1 MFGLKTPHYYLPGM
15 NHESNKSPSLGMIS
29 TATRTT
35 ATISPLSPL
44 TNGNAVAQSAN
55 SGFAAAL
62 RKLAKQAEDPRG
74 SAVSG
79 ESSPVSSPATSHSS
93 PVNTPKRGSL
103 GPLLGQTRGHGVPST
118 PPVVTIAPTKTSN
131 GLWRAD
137 GRQVELSVEGLSR
150 ERVGAESTQPQ
161 QDKRT
166 LPTPSPHPLAHP
178 FGLTPSSVMQ
188 DPRIQSLSLP
198 GQMHPVVPSGAVPE
212 EYLRA
217 LRPFATSDDLRL
229 TSLPLSL
236 DPAAAAHAAAAAAY
250 YHPAYLHHPLSLPR
264 MEESLCLSALRSQ
277 FYSVPAGGAFPPLHP
292 SALHLH
298 MPGGRYPGELNHTAL
313 AERLQMENELRQRE
327 RQQERE
333 REKERE
339 REAGL
344 ERERERDR
352 EREREEERGR
362 ERERELDRQKE
373 RQRERQQQMVRAA
386 ESHYLAEL
394 QARRAPPEDRA
405 RPGERLTPNRLDKT
419 KDSEHLGFPAPKPLS
434 LQPGLHSSRGSIPH
448 PVPSLVP
455 SHLGK
460 HHAAA
465 AAAAGGIHGALAAA
479 MMTQRASEAPWLTRQ
494 RGQGQEREGP
504 LEMGLRSP
512 GKGVEPRRDSHR
524 TNSVHHNPG
533 SKDIPPC
540 LGSPPPLISP
550 KGPHHAPAPPT
561 TLWNPASLVDTPADS
576 RRTLNPPTPPS
587 RPPPGL
593 TRADRPPLSWG
604 EKLEEG
610 GRRRAEG
617 TERYT
622 SLRGAGLQDAGSWN
636 KAEQDRA
643 IQSLYQRHHI
653 NSLHQRSCVALPIPG
668 TCTDP
673 GWWCQAASPSLLRE
687 RQSQPLDSMLVYD
700 EVLQQHR
707 RLFSKLD
714 LEEKRRREAREGGFY
729 YDLDESYDESDEEE
743 VKAHLRRVTEQPPL
757 KLDASSEKV
766 DFLRVCGL
774 TTLANR
780 DEVLARKRRK
790 RRRMMRERSLSPPA
804 VQGKRKASSP
814 STPTT
819 PLTTPYS
826 AEQMDST
833 PELEEKKDFLHMV
846 SLSHVSPQQRR
857 DKERTEELLRA
868 IQRKTVTLDTLRYNT
883 LPPCSSPPAPST
895 GDSSSAPLPCQS
907 NGHLYPDSPS
917 PSPPY
922 LHKPKHL
929 LHNDTFKPSMETRGA
944 RIPPPLT
951 PHHEKVEFVDAQP
964 NRKLLGLQNGVVAS
978 PQKKEPNP
986 VQNGRNRPWERFTPE
1001 AFAQHF
1007 HQAVLQS
1014 THNTLQNKGV
1024 SNCVPEANR
1033 LLPHNIPQLKSS
1045 NNNHAPQLAHV
1056 NSQHFHFPA
1065 ASRDTPGPRENLSDE
1080 DEEESGQEEEDEEE
1094 EEEEEEE
1101 EMEEAPRKWQGIEA
1115 IFETYQEY
1123 VDEWSIERQVLHGQC
1138 KRLEAHNYNLTRTAE
1153 QLSLTMGELV
1163 SQRQKVREERERLQA
1178 QLEHFRRCL
1187 TLPNIHWGRG
1197 QVNGHTPR

>member
-1 MFGLKTPHYYLPGM
+1 M

-29 TATRTT
+29 TASRTT
-35 ATISPLSPL
+35 ATVSPLSPL
-44 TNGNAVAQSAN
+44 TNGNTAAQSAN

-74 SAVSG
+74 AALSCD
-79 ESSPVSSPATSHSS
+79 SSPVSSPATSHTS
-93 PVNTPKRGSL
+93 PVTTPKRGSL

-137 GRQVELSVEGLSR
+137 GRQVEPSIQSLNR
-150 ERVGAESTQPQ
+150 ERVGAEINQPQ
-161 QDKRT
+161 QGKRT
-166 LPTPSPHPLAHP
+166 PPTPSPHPLAHP
-178 FGLTPSSVMQ
+178 FGLTPSTVMQ
-188 DPRIQSLSLP
+188 DPRLQSLSLP
-198 GQMHPVVPSGAVPE
+198 GQIHPVVPSGAVPE

-229 TSLPLSL
+229 SSLPLSL

-298 MPGGRYPGELNHTAL
+298 LPGGRYPGELNHTAL

-344 ERERERDR
+344 

-405 RPGERLTPNRLDKT
+405 QPGERLTPNRLDKS
-419 KDSEHLGFPAPKPLS
+419 KESERSGFPAPKPLS

-448 PVPSLVP
+448 PVPNLVP

-460 HHAAA
+460 HEP
-465 AAAAGGIHGALAAA
+465 AAAGAIHGALTAA
-479 MMTQRASEAPWLTRQ
+479 MMTQRANEAAWLTRQ
-494 RGQGQEREGP
+494 RGLEREGP
-504 LEMGLRSP
+504 FEMGLRSP
-512 GKGVEPRRDSHR
+512 GKGVEPRRDAHR
-524 TNSVHHNPG
+524 TSSVHHNPG
-533 SKDIPPC
+533 SKDVPPL
-540 LGSPPPLISP
+540 LGAPPPLISP
-550 KGPHHAPAPPT
+550 KGPHHHAPRT
-561 TLWNPASLVDTPADS
+561 TLWNPASFVDTPADS
-576 RRTLNPPTPPS
+576 LRKLNPPTPPS
-587 RPPPGL
+587 RPPPEL
-593 TRADRPPLSWG
+593 TRAERPILSCG

-610 GRRRAEG
+610 SGRGAEG
-617 TERYT
+617 TDRFA
-622 SLRGAGLQDAGSWN
+622 SLRGASLQEPGSWS
-636 KAEQDRA
+636 KAQQNRA

-653 NSLHQRSCVALPIPG
+653 NNLHQRACVTPSVGSC
-668 TCTDP
+668 T
-673 GWWCQAASPSLLRE
+673 GWEASPSPVRE
-687 RQSQPLDSMLVYD
+687 KQSQLPDSMMVYD
-700 EVLQQHR
+700 EILQQHR
-707 RLFSKLD
+707 RLLSKLD
-714 LEEKRRREAREGGFY
+714 LEEKRRREAREGGYY

-743 VKAHLRRVTEQPPL
+743 VKTHLRRVTEQPPL
-757 KLDASSEKV
+757 KLDTSSQKL

-774 TTLANR
+774 TTLEHR
-780 DEVLARKRRK
+780 DELLARKRRK
-790 RRRMMRERSLSPPA
+790 RRRMMRERSVSPPP
-804 VQGKRKASSP
+804 RKASSP
-814 STPTT
+814 ITPSA

-826 AEQMDST
+826 AEQMDRT
-833 PELEEKKDFLHMV
+833 PELEEKKDFLLMFD
-846 SLSHVSPQQRR
+846 LSHVSPQQRK
-857 DKERTEELLRA
+857 DKERTEELLKA
-868 IQRKTVTLDTLRYNT
+868 IQRKTVTLDTLRYNP
-883 LPPCSSPPAPST
+883 LPLCSSPPAPSA
-895 GDSSSAPLPCQS
+895 GDSSSAILLCQS
-907 NGHLYPDSPS
+907 NGHQYPDSPS

-922 LHKPKHL
+922 HHKPRHL
-929 LHNDTFKPSMETRGA
+929 IHNDSFKPSVDNNIT
-944 RIPPPLT
+944 RIPPPLSL
-951 PHHEKVEFVDAQP
+951 HQKKAEFPEIQP
-964 NRKLLGLQNGVVAS
+964 QKKLQVFQNGVGVS
-978 PQKKEPNP
+978 PQKKELNP
-986 VQNGRNRPWERFTPE
+986 VQNGRSRPSERFTPE
-1001 AFAQHF
+1001 TFAQHF

-1014 THNTLQNKGV
+1014 THSTLQNKGF
-1024 SNCVPEANR
+1024 SNSFPEAGMKADHS
-1033 LLPHNIPQLKSS
+1033 LPLNASQLKNS
-1045 NNNHAPQLAHV
+1045 NHNHTPHQAQINGHHL
-1056 NSQHFHFPA
+1056 NFPA
-1065 ASRDTPGPRENLSDE
+1065 ASRDPTHANVLNDNE
-1080 DEEESGQEEEDEEE
+1080 EEESDQEEEEA
-1094 EEEEEEE
+1094 EE

-1115 IFETYQEY
+1115 IFEAYQEY
-1123 VDEWSIERQVLHGQC
+1123 VDEWSIEKQVLHSQR
-1138 KRLEAHNYNLTRTAE
+1138 KRLEAQNYSLTRTAE
-1153 QLSLTMGELV
+1153 QLSLTMGDLA
-1163 SQRQKVREERERLQA
+1163 SQRQRVREERERLQA

>member
-1 MFGLKTPHYYLPGM
+1 M
-15 NHESNKSPSLGMIS
+15 NHESKSPSLGMIS

-35 ATISPLSPL
+35 ATVSPLSPL

-74 SAVSG
+74 SALSG

-93 PVNTPKRGSL
+93 PVSTPKRGSL
-103 GPLLGQTRGHGVPST
+103 GPLLGQSRGHGVPGT

-131 GLWRAD
+131 GLWRAE
-137 GRQVELSVEGLSR
+137 GRQAEPGVQGISR

-166 LPTPSPHPLAHP
+166 PPIPSPHPLAHP
-178 FGLTPSSVMQ
+178 FGLTPSTVMQ

-212 EYLRA
+212 EYLRGI
-217 LRPFATSDDLRL
+217 RPFAASDELRL
-229 TSLPLSL
+229 ASLPLGL
-236 DPAAAAHAAAAAAY
+236 DPATAAHAAAAAY
-250 YHPAYLHHPLSLPR
+250 YHPAYLHHPLTLQR

-298 MPGGRYPGELNHTAL
+298 LPGARYPGELNHTAL

-327 RQQERE
+327 REQERE

-344 ERERERDR
+344 ERERER
-352 EREREEERGR
+352 EREREEERER

-373 RQRERQQQMVRAA
+373 RQRERQQQMVRAV

-394 QARRAPPEDRA
+394 QARRAAPEDRA
-405 RPGERLTPNRLDKT
+405 RPGERLTPNRLDKL
-419 KDSEHLGFPAPKPLS
+419 KEPDHPGLAAPKPLS
-434 LQPGLHSSRGSIPH
+434 LQPGLHPSMGSIPH

-479 MMTQRASEAPWLTRQ
+479 MMTQRASEEGWLTRQ
-494 RGQGQEREGP
+494 RRPGQEREGP
-504 LEMGLRSP
+504 LELGLRSP
-512 GKGVEPRRDSHR
+512 GKGAEPRRDGHR
-524 TNSVHHNPG
+524 TNSVHHHLSN
-533 SKDIPPC
+533 KDIPPR
-540 LGSPPPLISP
+540 LGAPPPLISP
-550 KGPHHAPAPPT
+550 KAPPHPPAPPPT
-561 TLWNPASLVDTPADS
+561 TLWNPASLVDTPTDT
-576 RRTLNPPTPPS
+576 RRKFNPPTPPS

-593 TRADRPPLSWG
+593 TRADRPLSWG

-610 GRRRAEG
+610 GRRRAEVP
-617 TERYT
+617 ERYL
-622 SLRGAGLQDAGSWN
+622 SLRGPGAPEPGAWN
-636 KAEQDRA
+636 KAEQDRPVHH
-643 IQSLYQRHHI
+643 LYHRHHLS
-653 NSLHQRSCVALPIPG
+653 NLHQRACAPLSIPG
-668 TCTDP
+668 TCTERM
-673 GWWCQAASPSLLRE
+673 GHRQAASPSPARE
-687 RQSQPLDSMLVYD
+687 RQSQAPDSMLVYD

-707 RLFSKLD
+707 RLLSKLD
-714 LEEKRRREAREGGFY
+714 LEEKRRREAREGGYY

-743 VKAHLRRVTEQPPL
+743 VKAHLRRVTEQSPL
-757 KLDASSEKV
+757 KLDTSSEKV

-774 TTLANR
+774 TTLAHR
-780 DEVLARKRRK
+780 DELLERKKRK
-790 RRRMMRERSLSPPA
+790 RRRMLRERSLSPPA
-804 VQGKRKASSP
+804 VRGKRKACAP
-814 STPTT
+814 PTT
-819 PLTTPYS
+819 PPPLSTPYT

-833 PELEEKKDFLHMV
+833 PELEGKKDFLLMFN
-846 SLSHVSPQQRR
+846 LSHVSPQQRR
-857 DKERTEELLRA
+857 DKEKTEELLKA
-868 IQRKTVTLDTLRYNT
+868 IQRKTVTLDTLRYNP

-907 NGHLYPDSPS
+907 NGHHYPDSPS

-922 LHKPKHL
+922 SHKPNNTFHT
-929 LHNDTFKPSMETRGA
+929 DPFKPPVDTPTP
-944 RIPPPLT
+944 RIPPPLA
-951 PHHEKVEFVDAQP
+951 PHLERTGFMEGHPTKKFQ
-964 NRKLLGLQNGVVAS
+964 GLQNGVAAS
-978 PQKKEPNP
+978 AQRKEPNP
-986 VQNGRNRPWERFTPE
+986 VQNGRSRPWERFTPE

-1014 THNTLQNKGV
+1014 THSTLQNKGV
-1024 SNCVPEANR
+1024 SNCVSEAAVKADNS
-1033 LLPHNIPQLKSS
+1033 LPHSVSPLKRP
-1045 NNNHAPQLAHV
+1045 NLHHAPQHAHI
-1056 NSQHFHFPA
+1056 NGHHFHSPLA
-1065 ASRDTPGPRENLSDE
+1065 QRDAPGPRDHLS
-1080 DEEESGQEEEDEEE
+1080 EEE
-1094 EEEEEEE
+1094 EEESGEEEEDEEE
-1101 EMEEAPRKWQGIEA
+1101 EMEEAPRKWQGIES
-1115 IFETYQEY
+1115 IFEAYQEY
-1123 VDEWSIERQVLHGQC
+1123 MDEWSIERQVLHSQC
-1138 KRLEAHNYNLTRTAE
+1138 KRLEAQNYSLTRTAE
-1153 QLSLTMGELV
+1153 QLSLSMGELV

-1197 QVNGHTPR
+1197 QLNGHTPR

>member
-1 MFGLKTPHYYLPGM
+1 MFGLKTPHFYLQGM

-35 ATISPLSPL
+35 ATVSPLSPL

-74 SAVSG
+74 SALSG

-93 PVNTPKRGSL
+93 PVTTPKRGSL
-103 GPLLGQTRGHGVPST
+103 GPLLGQNRGHSVPGT

-137 GRQVELSVEGLSR
+137 GRQVEPSVQGLGR
-150 ERVGAESTQPQ
+150 ERVGAENTQSQ

-166 LPTPSPHPLAHP
+166 PPIPSPHPLAHS
-178 FGLTPSSVMQ
+178 FGLTPGSIMQ
-188 DPRIQSLSLP
+188 DPRIQSISLP
-198 GQMHPVVPSGAVPE
+198 GQMHPVAPSGAVPE

-217 LRPFATSDDLRL
+217 LRPFAASDDLRL

-298 MPGGRYPGELNHTAL
+298 LPGGRYPGELNHTAL
-313 AERLQMENELRQRE
+313 SERLQMENELRQRE
-327 RQQERE
+327 REQERE

-344 ERERERDR
+344 ERERER
-352 EREREEERGR
+352 EEER

-373 RQRERQQQMVRAA
+373 RQRERQQQMVRAV

-419 KDSEHLGFPAPKPLS
+419 KDSEHPAFPAPKPLP
-434 LQPGLHSSRGSIPH
+434 LQPGLHSSRGSVPH
-448 PVPSLVP
+448 PVPSLLP

-465 AAAAGGIHGALAAA
+465 SGGLHGALAAA
-479 MMTQRASEAPWLTRQ
+479 MMTQRASEEVWLSRQ
-494 RGQGQEREGP
+494 RGQGPEREGP
-504 LEMGLRSP
+504 LELGLRSS
-512 GKGVEPRRDSHR
+512 GKGAEPRRDVHGHR
-524 TNSVHHNPG
+524 TNSVYHNQG
-533 SKDIPPC
+533 SKDVPPC
-540 LGSPPPLISP
+540 LGAPPPLISP
-550 KGPHHAPAPPT
+550 KGPHHPPVPPT
-561 TLWNPASLVDTPADS
+561 TLWNPASLVDTPSDS
-576 RRTLNPPTPPS
+576 RRKLNPPTPPS

-593 TRADRPPLSWG
+593 TRADRAPMSWG
-604 EKLEEG
+604 ERLEEG
-610 GRRRAEG
+610 GRRMAKSP
-617 TERYT
+617 ERYL
-622 SLRGAGLQDAGSWN
+622 SLRGVGLQDSWN
-636 KAEQDRA
+636 KTEQDRA
-643 IQSLYQRHHI
+643 VQSLYHRHHI
-653 NSLHQRSCVALPIPG
+653 NNLHQRHSMPLSAPS
-668 TCTDP
+668 TDL
-673 GWWCQAASPSLLRE
+673 GGRCQPESPPPVRE
-687 RQSQPLDSMLVYD
+687 RQAPDNMLVYD

-707 RLFSKLD
+707 RLLSKLD
-714 LEEKRRREAREGGFY
+714 LEEKRRKEAREGGYY

-757 KLDASSEKV
+757 KLDTSSEKV

-774 TTLANR
+774 TTVVHR
-780 DEVLARKRRK
+780 DELLTQKRRK
-790 RRRMMRERSLSPPA
+790 RRRMMKERSLSPPA
-804 VQGKRKASSP
+804 VRGKKKASSP
-814 STPTT
+814 PAPTT

-826 AEQMDST
+826 AEQMDRT
-833 PELEEKKDFLHMV
+833 PELEEKKDFLLMFN
-846 SLSHVSPQQRR
+846 LSHVSPQQRR

-868 IQRKTVTLDTLRYNT
+868 IQRKTVTLDTLRYNP
-883 LPPCSSPPAPST
+883 LPLCKSPPAPST
-895 GDSSSAPLPCQS
+895 GDSSSAPQS

-929 LHNDTFKPSMETRGA
+929 HSDALKPSMDSQVT
-944 RIPPPLT
+944 RIPPPPLA
-951 PHHEKVEFVDAQP
+951 PHHEKTEFMESQS
-964 NRKLLGLQNGVVAS
+964 NRKLQTLQNGVAA
-978 PQKKEPNP
+978 PPLHKKEPNP

-1014 THNTLQNKGV
+1014 THNTLQKKGV
-1024 SNCVPEANR
+1024 SNCVPEAGVKADR
-1033 LLPHNIPQLKSS
+1033 SLPHSISQLKSS
-1045 NNNHAPQLAHV
+1045 NLNHTPQHAHI
-1056 NSQHFHFPA
+1056 NGHHYHPPA
-1065 ASRDTPGPRENLSDE
+1065 ASRDAPAPRDHLSDE
-1080 DEEESGQEEEDEEE
+1080 EEEEESGQEEDEGEEE
-1094 EEEEEEE
+1094 EEE
-1101 EMEEAPRKWQGIEA
+1101 EEAPRKWQGIEA
-1115 IFETYQEY
+1115 IFEAYQEY
-1123 VDEWSIERQVLHGQC
+1123 VDEWSIERQVLHSQC
-1138 KRLEAHNYNLTRTAE
+1138 KRLEAQNYNLTRTAE

-1163 SQRQKVREERERLQA
+1163 TQRQKVREERERLQA

-1197 QVNGHTPR
+1197 QVNGHTR

>member
-1 MFGLKTPHYYLPGM
+1 MFGLKSPHFYLPGM

-29 TATRTT
+29 AATRTT
-35 ATISPLSPL
+35 ATVSPLSPL
-44 TNGNAVAQSAN
+44 TNGNTAAQSAN

-74 SAVSG
+74 SALSG
-79 ESSPVSSPATSHSS
+79 ESSPVSSPATSHTS
-93 PVNTPKRGSL
+93 PVTTPKRGSL
-103 GPLLGQTRGHGVPST
+103 GPLLGQTRGHGVPGT
-118 PPVVTIAPTKTSN
+118 PPIVTIAPTKTSN

-137 GRQVELSVEGLSR
+137 GRQAEPGVQGLGR
-150 ERVGAESTQPQ
+150 ERAAVENAQLQ

-166 LPTPSPHPLAHP
+166 PPTPSPHPLAHP
-178 FGLTPSSVMQ
+178 FGLTPSSIMQ
-188 DPRIQSLSLP
+188 DPRLQSLSLP

-298 MPGGRYPGELNHTAL
+298 LPGGRYPGELNHTAL

-344 ERERERDR
+344 ERERER
-352 EREREEERGR
+352 EREEERGR

-394 QARRAPPEDRA
+394 QARRATPEDRA
-405 RPGERLTPNRLDKT
+405 RPGERLTPNRLDKS
-419 KDSEHLGFPAPKPLS
+419 KDSEHPGFPAPKPLS

-465 AAAAGGIHGALAAA
+465 AGGIHGALAAA
-479 MMTQRASEAPWLTRQ
+479 MMTQRASEAAWLTRQ
-494 RGQGQEREGP
+494 RGQERDGP

-512 GKGVEPRRDSHR
+512 GRGAEPRRDTHR
-524 TNSVHHNPG
+524 TGSVLHNPG
-533 SKDIPPC
+533 SKDVPPL
-540 LGSPPPLISP
+540 LGAPPPLISP
-550 KGPHHAPAPPT
+550 KGPHHPPAPPT
-561 TLWNPASLVDTPADS
+561 TLWNPASLVDTPTDS
-576 RRTLNPPTPPS
+576 RRKLNPPTPPS

-593 TRADRPPLSWG
+593 TRAERPPLSWG
-604 EKLEEG
+604 ERLEEG
-610 GRRRAEG
+610 GRRGVEG
-617 TERYT
+617 TERFT
-622 SLRGAGLQDAGSWN
+622 SLRGAGLQEAGSWN

-643 IQSLYQRHHI
+643 IQSLYHRHHI
-653 NSLHQRSCVALPIPG
+653 NNLHQRSCAPPSAPG
-668 TCTDP
+668 SCSEL
-673 GWWCQAASPSLLRE
+673 AASPSPVRE
-687 RQSQPLDSMLVYD
+687 RQSQPPDSMLVYD

-707 RLFSKLD
+707 RLLSKLD
-714 LEEKRRREAREGGFY
+714 LEERRRKEAREGGY
-729 YDLDESYDESDEEE
+729 YYELDESYDESDEEE

-757 KLDASSEKV
+757 KLDKSSQKV

-780 DEVLARKRRK
+780 DELLARKRRK
-790 RRRMMRERSLSPPA
+790 RRRMMRERSVSPPA
-804 VQGKRKASSP
+804 VRGKRKASSP
-814 STPTT
+814 PTPSA

-833 PELEEKKDFLHMV
+833 PELEEKKDFLLMFD
-846 SLSHVSPQQRR
+846 LSHVSPQQRR

-868 IQRKTVTLDTLRYNT
+868 IQRKTVTLDTLRYNP
-883 LPPCSSPPAPST
+883 LPPCSSPPAPSA
-895 GDSSSAPLPCQS
+895 GDSSSDPPPCQS
-907 NGHLYPDSPS
+907 NGHPYPDSPS
-917 PSPPY
+917 PSPPH
-922 LHKPKHL
+922 LHKPRHH
-929 LHNDTFKPSMETRGA
+929 LHNDTFKPSMDKHVT

-951 PHHEKVEFVDAQP
+951 NHQEKAEFMEAQQP
-964 NRKLLGLQNGVVAS
+964 NKKLQSLQNGVVAS
-978 PQKKEPNP
+978 PQKKEHNSL
-986 VQNGRNRPWERFTPE
+986 QNGRSRPSERFTPE

-1014 THNTLQNKGV
+1014 THSTLHNKGF
-1024 SNCVPEANR
+1024 SNVVPDAGMKTDR
-1033 LLPHNIPQLKSS
+1033 SLPLSIAQLKNS
-1045 NNNHAPQLAHV
+1045 NHNHTPQQAHI
-1056 NSQHFHFPA
+1056 NGHHLHFPA
-1065 ASRDTPGPRENLSDE
+1065 ASRDTPGTRENLF
-1080 DEEESGQEEEDEEE
+1080 EEEEDDSDQEEED
-1094 EEEEEEE
+1094 EEEE

-1115 IFETYQEY
+1115 IFEAYQEY
-1123 VDEWSIERQVLHGQC
+1123 ADEKGIERQVLHGQC
-1138 KRLEAHNYNLTRTAE
+1138 KRLEAQNYNLTRTAE
-1153 QLSLTMGELV
+1153 QLSLTMGDLV
-1163 SQRQKVREERERLQA
+1163 TQRQRVREERERLQA

>member
-1 MFGLKTPHYYLPGM
+1 MTYQTHC
-15 NHESNKSPSLGMIS
+15 S
-29 TATRTT
+29 T
-35 ATISPLSPL
+35 PLSL
-44 TNGNAVAQSAN
+44 WV
-55 SGFAAAL
+55 
-62 RKLAKQAEDPRG
+62 E
-74 SAVSG
+74 
-79 ESSPVSSPATSHSS
+79 
-93 PVNTPKRGSL
+93 
-103 GPLLGQTRGHGVPST
+103 PS
-118 PPVVTIAPTKTSN
+118 V
-131 GLWRAD
+131 
-137 GRQVELSVEGLSR
+137 QGLSR
-150 ERVGAESTQPQ
+150 ERVGAENTQPQ

-166 LPTPSPHPLAHP
+166 PPTHSPHHLTHP

-198 GQMHPVVPSGAVPE
+198 GQMHHVVPSGAIPE

-229 TSLPLSL
+229 ASLPLTL
-236 DPAAAAHAAAAAAY
+236 DPAVAAHAAAAAAY
-250 YHPAYLHHPLSLPR
+250 YHPAYMHHPMSLPR

-277 FYSVPAGGAFPPLHP
+277 FYSVPAGGAFSPLHH

-298 MPGGRYPGELNHTAL
+298 LPGSRYPGELNHTAAL

-327 RQQERE
+327 REQERE

-344 ERERERDR
+344 ERERER
-352 EREREEERGR
+352 EREE

-405 RPGERLTPNRLDKT
+405 RPGERLTPNRLDKI
-419 KDSEHLGFPAPKPLS
+419 KDSEHPGFPAPKHLS
-434 LQPGLHSSRGSIPH
+434 LQSGLHSSRGSIPH

-465 AAAAGGIHGALAAA
+465 GGIHGALAAA
-479 MMTQRASEAPWLTRQ
+479 MMTQRASEAAWLTRQ

-512 GKGVEPRRDSHR
+512 GKGVELRRENHR
-524 TNSVHHNPG
+524 TNSVHHNHAG
-533 SKDIPPC
+533 NKDAPPC
-540 LGSPPPLISP
+540 LGAPPPLISP
-550 KGPHHAPAPPT
+550 KGPHHPPAPTT
-561 TLWNPASLVDTPADS
+561 TLWNPASFVDTPADS
-576 RRTLNPPTPPS
+576 RRKLNPPTPPS

-593 TRADRPPLSWG
+593 TRADRPSLSWG

-610 GRRRAEG
+610 GRKRAEG
-617 TERYT
+617 TE
-622 SLRGAGLQDAGSWN
+622 S
-636 KAEQDRA
+636 
-643 IQSLYQRHHI
+643 
-653 NSLHQRSCVALPIPG
+653 
-668 TCTDP
+668 TCTDLV
-673 GWWCQAASPSLLRE
+673 GRCQAASPSPMRE
-687 RQSQPLDSMLVYD
+687 RQIQPPNSMLVYD

-707 RLFSKLD
+707 RLLSKLD
-714 LEEKRRREAREGGFY
+714 LEEKRRREAREGGYY

-743 VKAHLRRVTEQPPL
+743 VKAHLKRVTQQPPL
-757 KLDASSEKV
+757 KLEASSEKV
-766 DFLRVCGL
+766 DFMRVCGL

-780 DEVLARKRRK
+780 DELLARKRRK

-804 VQGKRKASSP
+804 VRGKRKASLP
-814 STPTT
+814 STPT
-819 PLTTPYS
+819 PSLTTPYS

-833 PELEEKKDFLHMV
+833 PELHEKKDFLHMFN
-846 SLSHVSPQQRR
+846 LSHVSPQQRR
-857 DKERTEELLRA
+857 DKERTEELLKA
-868 IQRKTVTLDTLRYNT
+868 IQRKTVTLDTLRFNP
-883 LPPCSSPPAPST
+883 LPPCRSPPAPST
-895 GDSSSAPLPCQS
+895 GNSSSVPLPSQA

-929 LHNDTFKPSMETRGA
+929 PHNDTFKPSMDSYVA
-944 RIPPPLT
+944 RIPPALA
-951 PHHEKVEFVDAQP
+951 PHREKNEFMEPQP
-964 NRKLLGLQNGVVAS
+964 NRKPQGLQNGVVAS
-978 PQKKEPNP
+978 PQKKEHNH

-1024 SNCVPEANR
+1024 SNCVSETGMKADR
-1033 LLPHNIPQLKSS
+1033 SLPHNVSQLNSS
-1045 NNNHAPQLAHV
+1045 TPHHAPHHAHI
-1056 NSQHFHFPA
+1056 NGHLFHSLV
-1065 ASRDTPGPRENLSDE
+1065 ASGDTPGPRENLSDE
-1080 DEEESGQEEEDEEE
+1080 DEEESGPEEED
-1094 EEEEEEE
+1094 EEEE

-1115 IFETYQEY
+1115 IFEAYQEY
-1123 VDEWSIERQVLHGQC
+1123 ADEWTIERQVLHGQC
-1138 KRLEAHNYNLTRTAE
+1138 KRLEAQNYNLTRTAE
-1153 QLSLTMGELV
+1153 QLSLTMGDLV
-1163 SQRQKVREERERLQA
+1163 SQRQKVREEREQLQA